1 MTIVLFDDEAARPLC
16 LVHSFIHSF
25 IVHSR
30 YIRWGHGLDQNDVS
44 AGISKPSGEG
54 IADLYSALRLNDR

>member
-16 LVHSFIHSF
+16 LIHSF